1 MTRVTVSVES
11 VLQTLSAMEGFFQG
25 GKRWGKGALHNP
37 FNGNK
42 CLQGAVDSVQAS
54 DGNTSWVPGVAIAA
68 ATYYIERAVR
78 EQGGRG
84 WGGNGVSGI
93 IEAFNDTRPSFI
105 EIAAVIARA
114 KEMAAADA
122 RPLPAPAP
130 VAQIFSPRP
139 LPALSY
145 QPQERVE
152 IVTMADLERVA
163 VRRR

>member
-1 MTRVTVSVES
+1 MSRVTVSVES
-11 VLQTLSAMEGFFQG
+11 VLQTLSATERYFRG
-25 GKRWGKGALHNP
+25 GNRWGQGMLHNP
-37 FNGNK
+37 VNGNK
-42 CLQGAVDSVQAS
+42 CLQGAVSSVQAW
-54 DGNTSWVPGVAIAA
+54 DGNTSWVPADAIAA
-68 ATYYIERAVR
+68 ARYYIERAVR
-78 EQGGRG
+78 EQGALM
-84 WGGNGVSGI
+84 
-93 IEAFNDTRPSFI
+93 IEEFNDCAPSFH

-130 VAQIFSPRP
+130 MAQIFSPRP

-145 QPQERVE
+145 QPEERVE